1 MRRFIRLA
9 LVSVLVVLAVT
20 SALADEVFLKN
31 GDRLTGD
38 IVKMDDETLTLKT
51 GYGGNVKIDRKE
63 IQGVTSSGPHD
74 VRLKDGSTL
83 RGSLRSPS
91 PNPSGTSATT
101 ATRRQGGKRQTIPTF
116 SASVFS

>member
-38 IVKMDDETLTLKT
+38 IVKMDDETLALKT

-63 IQGVTSSGPHD
+63 IQGVTSG
-74 VRLKDGSTL
+74 L
-83 RGSLRSPS
+83 
-91 PNPSGTSATT
+91 TT
-101 ATRRQGGKRQTIPTF
+101 CA
-116 SASVFS
+116 